1 MHKWRYCDWVPCD
14 WMPWDNHSVMHQAN
28 PDYAIHKRRYL
39 YRLMLKGEN
48 AGVSVSEFTP
58 PSPLRT

>member
-1 MHKWRYCDWVPCD
+1 
-14 WMPWDNHSVMHQAN
+14 MHQAN
-28 PDYAIHKRRYL
+28 PDYATRERHYL

-48 AGVSVSEFTP
+48 AGVSVTP